1 MRIEESPPILKL
13 IEENKKALIIGDRGF
28 LQYDVQRHRQ
38 QNGGY
43 SCKVFCV
50 SFEMMA
56 KYVYTRSSCCWLVNN
71 CRLCIISLTQKQDSF
86 SGK

>member
-1 MRIEESPPILKL
+1 LKKAPNLKL
-13 IEENKKALIIGDRGF
+13 IEGNKKALIIGDRGF

-43 SCKVFCV
+43 SCKVFSM

-56 KYVYTRSSCCWLVNN
+56 KYVYTRPPPCCLIFSCL
-71 CRLCIISLTQKQDSF
+71 LCITSLTQKQDSF